1 MKKNTPKTSRS
12 PKGHAAKNSPYHLT
26 LYVAGHSPKSRLAM
40 SNLKHLCE
48 THLSS
53 RYTVEIVDLLREPKR
68 ARLDQIVAIPTLV
81 KKLPP
86 PFKKIIGDL
95 SNIEKV
101 LVGLDLYDESGE
113 VIVSSSVEVSS

>member
-1 MKKNTPKTSRS
+1 MMNNVSQVPSASKRHSAN
-12 PKGHAAKNSPYHLT
+12 NSPYHLT

-40 SNLKHLCE
+40 SNLQQLCE
-48 THLSS
+48 TRLSS
-53 RYTVEIVDLLREPKR
+53 KYTVEIVDLLREPKR

-86 PFKKIIGDL
+86 PLKKIIGDL
-95 SNIEKV
+95 SNTEKV

-113 VIVSSSVEVSS
+113 VILSSAMEPPP

>member
-1 MKKNTPKTSRS
+1 MKYTSQIEATPKEQ
-12 PKGHAAKNSPYHLT
+12 GEKNSSYHLT
-26 LYVAGHSPKSRLAM
+26 LYVAGSSQKSRLAM
-40 SNLKHLCE
+40 SNLKQLCE

-81 KKLPP
+81 KKLPL

-95 SNIEKV
+95 SNTEKV
-101 LVGLDLYDESGE
+101 LVGLDLSDETGE
-113 VIVSSSVEVSS
+113 VIISTSMGPAS

>member
-1 MKKNTPKTSRS
+1 MMNNVSQAPLASKRHSAN
-12 PKGHAAKNSPYHLT
+12 NSPYHLT

-40 SNLKHLCE
+40 SNLQQLCE
-48 THLSS
+48 TRLSS
-53 RYTVEIVDLLREPKR
+53 KYTVEIVDLLREPKR

-86 PFKKIIGDL
+86 PLKKIIGDL
-95 SNIEKV
+95 SNTEKV

-113 VIVSSSVEVSS
+113 VILSSAMEPPP

>member
-1 MKKNTPKTSRS
+1 MSHVSQAPSTSKRDS
-12 PKGHAAKNSPYHLT
+12 AKNSPYHLT

-40 SNLKHLCE
+40 SNLHQLCE
-48 THLSS
+48 TRLSS
-53 RYTVEIVDLLREPKR
+53 KYTVEIVDLLREPKR

-86 PFKKIIGDL
+86 PLKKIIGDL
-95 SNIEKV
+95 SNTEKV

-113 VIVSSSVEVSS
+113 VILSSAMEPPP

>member
-1 MKKNTPKTSRS
+1 MNNVSQPPSS
-12 PKGHAAKNSPYHLT
+12 PKRHSNKHSPYHLT

-40 SNLKHLCE
+40 SNLQQLCE
-48 THLSS
+48 TRISS

-86 PFKKIIGDL
+86 PLKKIIGDL
-95 SNIEKV
+95 SNTEKV

-113 VIVSSSVEVSS
+113 VILSSAMGSPL

>member
-1 MKKNTPKTSRS
+1 MKHTYQATSGSKRHS
-12 PKGHAAKNSPYHLT
+12 AKNSLYHLT
-26 LYVAGHSPKSRLAM
+26 LYVAGSSPKSRLAM
-40 SNLKHLCE
+40 SNLKQICE

-86 PFKKIIGDL
+86 PFKKII
-95 SNIEKV
+95 
-101 LVGLDLYDESGE
+101 
-113 VIVSSSVEVSS
+113 

>member
-1 MKKNTPKTSRS
+1 MKKMSQTPSSR
-12 PKGHAAKNSPYHLT
+12 KQRAAKKSPYHLT

-53 RYTVEIVDLLREPKR
+53 RYTVEIVDLLQEPKR

-95 SNIEKV
+95 SNVEKV
-101 LVGLDLYDESGE
+101 LVGLDLYDESGD
-113 VIVSSSVEVSS
+113 VIISSSVKAPS